1 MTLCP
6 NIKFGRER
14 MIIAMEMV
22 IHKYVVGAADNTGAD
37 LVIIQIIHMMTES
50 VKFFILFFRCP
61 LADPENIV
69 KC

>member
-22 IHKYVVGAADNTGAD
+22 IHKYVDGAADNTGAD
-37 LVIIQIIHMMTES
+37 EVIFHMMSEMS
-50 VKFFILFFRCP
+50 PC
-61 LADPENIV
+61 
-69 KC
+69 